1 MEPRHG
7 LPRTGG
13 CYDGPRAFLQRAEE
27 PWLLE
32 REAENNLVLGLADSL
47 SRSTRGYE
55 SPLYFAT
62 VEHAGEV
69 QGCAFRTPPY
79 KLGLTRMP
87 VEAASLVASD
97 VAEVFD
103 SLPAVLGPLDV
114 ARRVGGRLGRA
125 QGRAGR
131 GRHATADPQPGAG
144 PVLSM
149 AAFPARTRNTVR
161 VGYVYTP
168 AEHRR
173 RGYASALVA
182 RVSRHILDSGFRQCV
197 LYTDLQPHLSGDWIP
212 SHPGRDGR
220 ELHVSGGPGTPRAG
234 SRHLDRPGSRK

>member
-1 MEPRHG
+1 MEFRHG
-7 LPRTGG
+7 LPKTGG
-13 CYDGPRAFLQRAEE
+13 CYDGPRAFLQRAE

-62 VEHAGEV
+62 VERAGEV

-97 VAEVFD
+97 VAEVYD

-114 ARRVGGRLGRA
+114 ARRVGDAWAALKGV
-125 QGRAGR
+125 
-131 GRHATADPQPGAG
+131 
-144 PVLSM
+144 PVRPL
-149 AAFPARTRNTVR
+149 
-161 VGYVYTP
+161 
-168 AEHRR
+168 HRPR
-173 RGYASALVA
+173 EP
-182 RVSRHILDSGFRQCV
+182 
-197 LYTDLQPHLSGDWIP
+197 DLQPHLSGDWIP
-212 SHPGRDGR
+212 SHPGRDRR
-220 ELHVSGGPGTPRAG
+220 ELRVSGGPGTPRAG